1 MATFISNNKK
11 QFLILGIMVI
21 VFLFFFIIPI
31 DDLFNIETTLVDDT
45 LEPVPTG
52 DAFLDSLYSAL
63 LLTQDYAQK
72 HVLTCLI
79 PAFFIAGS
87 ISVFLN
93 KGAVLRLLGKNTK
106 KIISYTVASVSG
118 GILAVCSCTILPLF
132 EGIRRRGAGIG
143 PAIAFLFSGPAINI
157 TAIFLMAS
165 VFGWNFSIFRLI
177 ASIIIAIITG
187 LLMSFIFRKDEESEG
202 NMFVSDDETDY
213 SKPVIALFFFF
224 QLIILLI
231 FSFKQIPMFVK
242 LTVTGISVIGF
253 LYVLIFKYKKE
264 DSKYYLTEVWSF
276 VKKILPYLFV
286 GIFIAGILKIIVP
299 ESVIVSIVG
308 KNNPLSNIIGGTF
321 GMVTYFATL
330 TEIPIVQGF
339 IDLGMAKGPAMTL
352 FLTGNSLSLPSF
364 IVLTKNLG
372 IKKVLVYYAIVLVF
386 SSIAGFVFGII

>member
-1 MATFISNNKK
+1 MATFISDNKK
-11 QFLILGIMVI
+11 QFLILGIMAI

-31 DDLFNIETTLVDDT
+31 PNLFNIEVELVDDT
-45 LEPVPTG
+45 LEPVETG
-52 DAFLDSLYSAL
+52 NVFLNSLFSAL

-132 EGIRRRGAGIG
+132 EGIRRRGAGLG

-187 LLMSFIFRKDEESEG
+187 LLMSLIFRKDEESEG

-213 SKPVIALFFFF
+213 SKPIIALFFFF

-242 LTVTGISVIGF
+242 LSVTGISIIGF
-253 LYVLIFKYKKE
+253 LYILIFRYKKE

-286 GIFIAGILKIIVP
+286 GIFIAGILKIIIP

-308 KNNPLSNIIGGTF
+308 SNNLLSNLIGGTF

-364 IVLTKNLG
+364 IVLTRNLG

-386 SSIAGFVFGII
+386 SSIAGLIFGMI